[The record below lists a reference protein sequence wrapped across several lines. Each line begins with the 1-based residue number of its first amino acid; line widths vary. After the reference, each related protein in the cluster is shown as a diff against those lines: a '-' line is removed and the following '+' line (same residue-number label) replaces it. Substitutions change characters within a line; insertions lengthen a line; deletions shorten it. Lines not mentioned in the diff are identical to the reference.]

1 MVLVEELTYFW
12 HELRRFS
19 NHFLHFPFSKCT
31 LGVCIEQSLASQHQ
45 ISETKQRKQQ
55 DGIFNQPFVARLVIT
70 KQVLHHMEWM
80 LNLGECWLGPVQYSP
95 VVHPPLFWAM
105 PYVFLVVC
113 DMSCTWLLCQ
123 WRYEWVPGWVST
135 ATCAFMLKCHW
146 LSLLVWNISLSRL
159 LFYFWLMV
167 P

>member
-1 MVLVEELTYFW
+1 VVLVEELTYFW

-123 WRYEWVPGWVST
+123 
-135 ATCAFMLKCHW
+135 
-146 LSLLVWNISLSRL
+146 
-159 LFYFWLMV
+159 
-167 P
+167 